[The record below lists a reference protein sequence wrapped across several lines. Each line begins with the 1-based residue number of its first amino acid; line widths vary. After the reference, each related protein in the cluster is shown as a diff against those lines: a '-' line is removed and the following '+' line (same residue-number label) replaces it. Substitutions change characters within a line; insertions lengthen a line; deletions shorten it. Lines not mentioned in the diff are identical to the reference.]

1 MEYTIYLRTN
11 LVNGKQYVGQ
21 TNNFKRREYNWYNTN
36 WSYAGKLINNARKK
50 YGVDN
55 FKTSIL
61 DVVKTQD
68 ESNEM
73 ETYYI
78 KLFNTKTP
86 NGYNLTDGGEGCSGY
101 NISDEIKKRL
111 SEVNKGE
118 NNPFYGR
125 HHSKETIEKLKN
137 RVITDEWRNKISE
150 ATKGRPSVFKGKHH
164 TEEAKQKLREA
175 HLGKKASEETKK
187 KLSDKMKGSGN
198 GMYGK
203 HHSEEARKK
212 MSENLK
218 GKTSGE
224 KNPMFGRKRNDI
236 AELRGKKVYQYSLDK
251 VLIKIWDSASDAAR
265 ELGFNR
271 GCIKDCCHR
280 GRFQNYKGEKK
291 WYNVRKYKGYIW
303 SYKPL

>member
-21 TNNFKRREYNWYNTN
+21 TCDFKRREYNWYNTN

-50 YGVDN
+50 YGVDS

-86 NGYNLTDGGEGCSGY
+86 NGYNLTDGGEGSTGY
-101 NISDEIKKRL
+101 NISDETRKRI
-111 SEVNKGE
+111 SEATKGE
-118 NNPFYGR
+118 NNPFYGK
-125 HHSKETIEKLKN
+125 HHTEETIEKLKN
-137 RVITDEWRNKISE
+137 RVITDETRKKISE
-150 ATKGRPSVFKGKHH
+150 AAKGRPSAFKGKHH
-164 TEEAKQKLREA
+164 TEETKKRLSEIKKGRHFSIATEFISDRVKGEKNPMF
-175 HLGKKASEETKK
+175 GKHHSEETKK
-187 KLSDKMKGSGN
+187 KI
-198 GMYGK
+198 
-203 HHSEEARKK
+203 SESR
-212 MSENLK
+212 K

-271 GCIKDCCHR
+271 GGIKDCCHR

-291 WYNVRKYKGYIW
+291 WYNVTNYKGYIW